1 MQRPRPIRQAA
12 CALIRHPGNG
22 DILAISRGE
31 DTGDWGI
38 PGGAVEP
45 GEQPLRAARRELREE
60 TGVELDRFS
69 QMFPIY
75 TAHSRFTLT
84 TVFAVAGDVLVPEKM
99 VSKPFEGYVE
109 WIPPA
114 DLCKP
119 ACTFGEFQYQLF
131 KTFGIL

>member
-1 MQRPRPIRQAA
+1 MRRPRHIRQAA

-22 DILAISRGE
+22 NVLAISRGE

-38 PGGAVEP
+38 PGGAVER
-45 GEQPLRAARRELREE
+45 GELPLTAARRELREE

-75 TAHSRFTLT
+75 AANSRFSFT

-99 VSKPFEGYVE
+99 ASEPFEGYVD

-114 DLCKP
+114 DLCKQT
-119 ACTFGEFQYQLF
+119 CTFGEFQYQLF
-131 KTFGIL
+131 RTFGIL